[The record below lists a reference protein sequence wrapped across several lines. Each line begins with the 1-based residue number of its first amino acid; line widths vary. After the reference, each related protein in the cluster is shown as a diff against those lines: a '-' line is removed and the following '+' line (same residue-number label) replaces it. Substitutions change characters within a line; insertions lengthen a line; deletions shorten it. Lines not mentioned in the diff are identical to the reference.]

1 LAGAAHGA
9 GERASEPGGRTLG
22 RRSTRALLA
31 SILLLGAGL
40 RLASIDFALELERAR
55 PDEEYVSGK
64 ALEMVRTGDPN
75 PRFFHYP
82 SLALYANA
90 AVLALAPPL
99 RDGPRARLA
108 SRLLSAAAGVGT
120 LWLVFGLGRALF
132 SAPAGLAAALL
143 MAVAYLPVR
152 ESHFGTTDA
161 LLTFFVCA
169 AVLAALRARGRPA
182 GLRAAAVL
190 AGLAAGTKYPGLLA
204 LGPVCWLVATEAR
217 GSLRERARELV
228 LAPAIAGAVALCTT
242 PYLVLDPEVA
252 RGSLAQLAKE
262 QWTEPAASSA
272 PLHAFTFALRH
283 GLGLP
288 LLSLGLAGVV
298 AAPRRAAALLA
309 VWLLP
314 FYLATAAT
322 PIHVAR
328 YALPLA
334 PPLCLAA
341 AAFALRLPVPGALRL
356 ALILVLALPPLVSS
370 LRFDRLLGREDTRL
384 LASRWIEAELEPGT
398 PLAVVM
404 GYGAPPVPEGHP
416 VGFVKAWGRA
426 VDAAM
431 QQGYRHLVV
440 HEHPALPI
448 YSPILPSLRRRLAGA
463 ILIAEFDPFRPG
475 VPPGRY
481 DALDAFYLPYAGFG
495 GVVRPGPRITIWEL
509 R

>member
-1 LAGAAHGA
+1 M
-9 GERASEPGGRTLG
+9 
-22 RRSTRALLA
+22 
-31 SILLLGAGL
+31 
-40 RLASIDFALELERAR
+40 ASIDFALALERAR

-90 AVLALAPPL
+90 AVLVLAPPL
-99 RDGPRARLA
+99 RGGEHARLV

-120 LWLVFGLGRALF
+120 VGLVFGLGAALF
-132 SAPAGLAAALL
+132 SAPAGLVAAALL
-143 MAVAYLPVR
+143 AVAYLPVR

-161 LLTFFVCA
+161 LMTCFVCA
-169 AVLAALRARGRPA
+169 SVLVAARARGRHA
-182 GLRAAAVL
+182 RLRWAAVL
-190 AGLAAGTKYPGLLA
+190 AGLAAGTKYPGILA
-204 LGPVCWLVATEAR
+204 LAPVGWLIATEAR
-217 GSLRERARELV
+217 GSARERLRELV
-228 LAPAIAGAVALCTT
+228 LAPALAGVVALCTT

-252 RGSLAQLAKE
+252 RASLSQLAKE
-262 QWTEPAASSA
+262 QWTDPAATPA
-272 PLHAFTFALRH
+272 PLHAFTFALRY

-288 LLSLGLAGVV
+288 LLSLGLAGLV
-298 AAPRRAAALLA
+298 AAPRRQAALLW
-309 VWLLP
+309 VWVLP
-314 FYLATAAT
+314 FFLATAFT

-341 AAFALRLPVPGALRL
+341 AAFALRLPLAPVLRAALVVVV
-356 ALILVLALPPLVSS
+356 AVPPLVSS

-384 LASRWIEAELEPGT
+384 LAARWIEEELEPGT
-398 PLAVVM
+398 PVAVVV
-404 GYGAPPVPEGHP
+404 GYGAPPVPEGYP

-426 VDAAM
+426 VAAARE
-431 QQGYRHLVV
+431 QGYRHLIV

-448 YSPILPSLRRRLAGA
+448 YSPVLPSLRQRLAGA
-463 ILIAEFDPFRPG
+463 ILLAEFDPFRPG

-481 DALDAFYLPYAGFG
+481 DALDAFYVPYAGFG
-495 GVVRPGPRITIWEL
+495 SVVRPGPRITIWRL

>member
-1 LAGAAHGA
+1 M
-9 GERASEPGGRTLG
+9 
-22 RRSTRALLA
+22 
-31 SILLLGAGL
+31 LGAGL
-40 RLASIDFALELERAR
+40 RLASIDFALDLEQAR
-55 PDEEYVSGK
+55 PDELFVSGK

-120 LWLVFGLGRALF
+120 LWLVYGLGSALF
-132 SAPAGLAAALL
+132 SAPVGLAAALL

-161 LLTFFVCA
+161 LASFFVCA
-169 AVLAALRARGRPA
+169 SVLAALRARGRHA
-182 GLRAAAVL
+182 GLRGAAAL

-204 LGPVCWLVATEAR
+204 LGPVCWLIATEAR
-217 GSLRERARELV
+217 GSARERVRELA
-228 LAPAIAGAVALCTT
+228 LAPVLAGAVALCTT
-242 PYLVLDPEVA
+242 PYLVIDPAAA
-252 RGSLAQLAKE
+252 RGSLGQLAKE
-262 QWTEPAASSA
+262 QWTEPSASLA
-272 PLHAFTFALRH
+272 PLYAFTFALRH

-288 LLSLGLAGVV
+288 LLSLGLAGLV
-298 AAPRRAAALLA
+298 AAPRRTTALLVA
-309 VWLLP
+309 WLAP
-314 FYLATAAT
+314 FYLATAVT

-328 YALPLA
+328 YALPLVS
-334 PPLCLAA
+334 PLCLAA
-341 AAFALRLPVPGALRL
+341 AAFALRLPLSPALRL
-356 ALILVLALPPLVSS
+356 ALVFVVALPPLVSS

-384 LASRWIEAELEPGT
+384 LASRWIEAELAPGT
-398 PLAVVM
+398 PLAVVV
-404 GYGAPPVPEGHP
+404 GYGAPPVPESHP

-431 QQGYRHLVV
+431 AQGYRHLVV
-440 HEHPALPI
+440 HEHPGLPI
-448 YSPILPSLRRRLAGA
+448 YSPVLPSLRRRLAGA
-463 ILIAEFDPFRPG
+463 TLLAEFDPLRPG

-495 GVVRPGPRITIWEL
+495 SVVRPGPKITIWEL